1 MRDREVRT
9 DFAGIEFALRRVIQ
23 MKRFTSTTFTFALA
37 ALAAPACT
45 DTDEADLYDGE
56 TVKSDDGKA
65 DSSDLAVFV
74 DAEWDG
80 TLITDSSF
88 NDQATVQSQLF
99 YTIGQLNGMN
109 SVGRIDKA
117 IISNIVKT
125 PVNGRTQVKYHAKL
139 LVAWGNKNAVPT
151 SIELKQPLD
160 VSSSGQQAFA
170 DKYKTSCVDFNAH
183 DVTAGSMFYYYRPKV
198 SGCTLAAEDVNT
210 VTATFAPS
218 PVQTTGK
225 FPEYNKIWEDNR
237 LEVVAIFGKNEDGAT
252 ASSDPGIA
260 AFNRFVSTM
269 KTELSTRNGTT
280 IPADVP
286 ASPGV
291 TAPDIEFNATLP
303 DGKQIRVVALL
314 TDNVRIGLQQPT
326 FRARYENLS
335 TRADY
340 IVYNGHAGLG
350 TNVRAMASA
359 GKWVQGQYV
368 VIQMN
373 GCDTFAYIDDALF
386 RAHQTINPDDTTGFK
401 YIDIVNNGMPAFFS
415 ELSNTTMAMFRG
427 LVAFDQPKTYEQM
440 FRNIDS
446 DQVVLVTGEQDNTF
460 TPGGGGQPL
469 PWPGLTDSG
478 TVAKNAQKTWAT
490 PIVAAGTYDFTMT
503 GSNDADLYVRVGS
516 APTTTKFDC
525 RPYKTGSSESCRVT
539 LAQPSTIHVMVRG
552 YSTAASTF
560 SLVGKKL

>member
-1 MRDREVRT
+1 
-9 DFAGIEFALRRVIQ
+9 
-23 MKRFTSTTFTFALA
+23 MKRFPSTTFTFALA
-37 ALAAPACT
+37 ALAAPLAASC
-45 DTDEADLYDGE
+45 TDEADLYDGE

-80 TLITDSSF
+80 TLVTDSSF

-117 IISNIVKT
+117 VISNVVKT
-125 PVNGRTQVKYHAKL
+125 TVNGRTQLKYHAKL

-151 SIELKQPLD
+151 SIVLKQPLD

-170 DKYKTSCVDFNAH
+170 DKYKTTCIDASAH
-183 DVTAGSMFYYYRPKV
+183 DVDTGSMFYYYRPKA
-198 SGCTLAAEDVNT
+198 SGCTLAAADVNT
-210 VTATFAPS
+210 VTATFSPS

-225 FPEYNKIWEDNR
+225 FPEYNKIWEDGR
-237 LEVVAIFGKNEDGAT
+237 LEVVAIFGKNVDGAT
-252 ASSDPGIA
+252 ASSDDGIA
-260 AFNRFVSTM
+260 AFNRFVAAM
-269 KTELSTRNGTT
+269 RQELGTHNLT
-280 IPADVP
+280 TVP
-286 ASPGV
+286 ASVPTSPGV
-291 TAPDIEFNATLP
+291 SAPDVEFNATLA
-303 DGKQIRVVALL
+303 DGKKIRVVALL
-314 TDNVRIGLQQPT
+314 TDNVRIGLSQPT

-335 TRADY
+335 SRADY

-386 RAHQTINPDDTTGFK
+386 RAHKNINPDDTTGFK
-401 YIDIVNNGMPAFFS
+401 YIDIVNNGMPAFFH

-427 LVAFDQPKTYEQM
+427 LVAFDQPKTYEQI
-440 FRNIDS
+440 FRSIDTS
-446 DQVVLVTGEQDNTF
+446 QVVLVTGEQDNAF

-478 TVAKNAQKTWAT
+478 SVAKNAQRTWAT
-490 PIVAAGTYDFTMT
+490 PTVAAGDYEFTIT
-503 GSNDADLYVRVGS
+503 GTNDADLYVRVGT
-516 APTTTKFDC
+516 APTTTAFDC
-525 RPYKTGSSESCRVT
+525 RPYKTGSNETCRVT
-539 LAQPSTIHVMVRG
+539 LAQPAAINVMVRG
-552 YSTAASTF
+552 YSTAVSTF
-560 SLVGKKL
+560 SIAGKKL